1 MCYAVFV
8 TALCT
13 ARRRLIASSLRR
25 CALIACAIALTSC
38 TPATY
43 VPELATKPYPSQ
55 QHTTTTADIQCFRRG
70 TDIEIVNST
79 AHSYADFD
87 LWINQRYTRK
97 MDSLPAGATR
107 RVSLWEF
114 VDQHGRRFY
123 AGGLFRSYPAEPMR
137 LVQIQ
142 TGEGQ
147 PLIGLIAIRS
157 EPVVTLERQ

>member
-1 MCYAVFV
+1 MCYSVAVMNKADTLRRFV
-8 TALCT
+8 
-13 ARRRLIASSLRR
+13 ASSLRR
-25 CALIACAIALTSC
+25 CALIACAMWLTSC
-38 TPATY
+38 TPAIY

-79 AHSYADFD
+79 ARSYTDFD

-97 MDSLPAGATR
+97 VDSLPAGATR
-107 RVSLWEF
+107 RISLWEF

-142 TGEGQ
+142 TGEDQ

-157 EPVVTLERQ
+157 ER